1 MLRDLNG
8 KTNELA
14 ETFIY
19 FKKRGAR
26 DLSSQCTKGKIKFLA
41 NGARARGGQNK
52 KKKIVAWRRRGGAT
66 AAAAVTWTRS
76 GDEKVE
82 VVEAEVE
89 EVVEIEVEEVVSD

>member
-1 MLRDLNG
+1 M
-8 KTNELA
+8 A
-14 ETFIY
+14 EE
-19 FKKRGAR
+19 G
-26 DLSSQCTKGKIKFLA
+26 
-41 NGARARGGQNK
+41 
-52 KKKIVAWRRRGGAT
+52 GGAT